1 MMKRYTIVNY
11 IHDYLKNK
19 INNGDLLIDATCGKG
34 NDTAF
39 LCELAGKEGNVLAFD
54 IQESA
59 VNKTKELLKE
69 KGYSNAKVILDSHEN
84 MKKYAEDETVSAIL
98 FNLGYLPGG
107 NHLIATKG
115 DTTIKAIEKGL
126 DLLKVSGI
134 MSICIYSGG
143 DTGFSEKEEV
153 LKYLKCLD
161 NKKYLVITNE
171 FYNKPNNPPLPVFII
186 KIKS

>member
-11 IHDYLKNK
+11 IHDYLRNK
-19 INNGDLLIDATCGKG
+19 INKGDLLIDATCGKG

-69 KGYSNAKVILDSHEN
+69 KGYNNAKVILDSHEN

-115 DTTIKAIEKGL
+115 DTTIKAVKKGL
-126 DLLKVSGI
+126 DLLKVNGI

-143 DTGFSEKEEV
+143 DTGFCEKEDV
-153 LKYLKCLD
+153 LRYLKSLD

-186 KIKS
+186 KIKN